1 MKNAKKEESFPK
13 NGISIYLAADRRLLC
28 YAFLWGVPF
37 AVSCVLGWRLVH
49 EGTIFGSGG
58 SATARIGSFLL
69 FLLETAVLSV
79 PAAALATL
87 VLQGGR
93 KKRSIIGARG
103 GQEECGQQGPREDG
117 RKMAE
122 EIGKKRKMN
131 RHQMWFFY
139 SVLIFLFWLPIF
151 LAYYPSVFAYDAEG
165 QLYQVIAKDY
175 STHHPLLHTLF
186 LGAFFRLGGAVG
198 SYQTGMA
205 VHSVVQMVLMALAF
219 GWALSLLYE
228 RGTHRWMRILLLLF
242 YGLFPANSILA
253 LSTTKDV
260 LFAALVLV
268 VTLKGYCLACDHAW
282 ESSAPDGGSSCDVT
296 AVGIKDRAVYV
307 LLAVLMLLFRNNAV
321 YAFVVSVP
329 IVWIGLGERRQK
341 ENSVQAKVRI
351 GKNSGSARRRY
362 LRMAFLILALYGI
375 SAFLLKAA
383 THAQSGSPREMLS
396 VPLQQMARVRVEAED
411 QIDPAM
417 REELDRYISKE
428 WVFAAY
434 DPHLADPVKNRAV
447 IHDDPKGLIKT
458 WVRLGLQYP
467 TIYVDAFLDNSLG
480 MWYLWDTSH
489 AQVYGIGTQS
499 GFGWLSTDNRT
510 MPAGC
515 EIVEKSLLLGLRA
528 FMERIVSDNAYQK
541 LPFVRLLFAP
551 AFYWWLLWLYL
562 AAALYQKRKQETLA
576 AVFLITYYLTLLLSP
591 TVIVRYLYPLMV
603 TVPVIFSCIL
613 TKDTETIQENIQ

>member
-1 MKNAKKEESFPK
+1 MKNAKKKESFLK

-58 SATARIGSFLL
+58 SATACIGSFLL

-122 EIGKKRKMN
+122 ERGKKRKMN
-131 RHQMWFFY
+131 RRQTWFFY

-268 VTLKGYCLACDHAW
+268 VTLKGYCLACDHVR
-282 ESSAPDGGSSCDVT
+282 ESSASDGGGSCEIPG
-296 AVGIKDRAVYV
+296 VGIKDWAVFV
-307 LLAVLMLLFRNNAV
+307 LLTVLMLLFRNNAV

-329 IVWIGLGERRQK
+329 IVWIGLSERRQK

-515 EIVEKSLLLGLRA
+515 EIVEKSLLPGLRA

-613 TKDTETIQENIQ
+613 TKDTEMIQENIQ

>member
-58 SATARIGSFLL
+58 SATARIGSLLL

-93 KKRSIIGARG
+93 KKRNIIGARG

-122 EIGKKRKMN
+122 EIGKKRRMN
-131 RHQMWFFY
+131 RRQTWFFY

-321 YAFVVSVP
+321 YAFVVSAPV
-329 IVWIGLGERRQK
+329 VLLGLGERWQK

-351 GKNSGSARRRY
+351 GKNSGAARRRY

-411 QIDPAM
+411 QIDPVM
-417 REELDRYISKE
+417 REELDKYIPKE

-515 EIVEKSLLLGLRA
+515 EIVEKSLLPGLRA

-613 TKDTETIQENIQ
+613 TKDTEMIQENIQ

>member
-58 SATARIGSFLL
+58 SATARIGSLLL

-103 GQEECGQQGPREDG
+103 GQEECGQQGLREDG

-131 RHQMWFFY
+131 RRQMWFFY

-296 AVGIKDRAVYV
+296 AVGIKDRAVFV
-307 LLAVLMLLFRNNAV
+307 LLTVLMLLFRNNAV
-321 YAFVVSVP
+321 YAFVVSAPV
-329 IVWIGLGERRQK
+329 VLLGLGERWQK

-351 GKNSGSARRRY
+351 GKNSGAARRRY

-411 QIDPAM
+411 QIDPVM
-417 REELDRYISKE
+417 REELDKYIPKE

-515 EIVEKSLLLGLRA
+515 EIVEKSLLPGLRA

-541 LPFVRLLFAP
+541 LLFVRLLFAP

-613 TKDTETIQENIQ
+613 TKDTEMIQENIQ